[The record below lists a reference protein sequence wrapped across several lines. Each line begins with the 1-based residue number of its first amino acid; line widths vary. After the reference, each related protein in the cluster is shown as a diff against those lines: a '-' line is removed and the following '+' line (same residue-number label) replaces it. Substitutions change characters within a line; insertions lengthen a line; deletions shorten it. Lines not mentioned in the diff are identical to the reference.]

1 MLKISHA
8 ALVAISGL
16 VWFAVGGWLLPLG
29 LSLMLEGTKQA
40 QLSDVASLPLLR
52 FLSPYL
58 GGFEQAALL
67 LIVVGLLIGQL
78 KGLKVLGKSAQ
89 RGIERI
95 KTFPNPTEI
104 TNIYSA
110 KYYILLGG
118 MVGLGMGIK
127 FLGLSNDV
135 RGLVDIAIGT
145 ALIRG
150 ALIYFRSAFQLRQE
164 KKLVTEKK

>member
-78 KGLKVLGKSAQ
+78 